1 MAGFIDSLGNLGVAP
16 SVERLVRQGQAF
28 GGTSGKLA
36 LAAAGN
42 AGVALW
48 NPAASGRQVFVYGA
62 QVVADSAVAFG
73 ALATLA
79 ADPGW
84 TAAVVHNKHRTSATT
99 PGAALEA
106 TATAGAAPAAADTT
120 AVFSLAAGEA
130 LQWAPEMTEMLLPP
144 GTGIVFWL
152 PLAGA
157 GNVAV
162 NLNWLEW

>member
-1 MAGFIDSLGNLGVAP
+1 MSGFIDSLGNLGVAH

-28 GGTSGKLA
+28 GGTSGKLV

-48 NPAASGRQVFVYGA
+48 NPATSGRQVFVYGV
-62 QVVADSAVAFG
+62 QMLADSAVAFG
-73 ALATLA
+73 AAATLT

-84 TAAVVHNKHRTSATT
+84 TAVAVHNKHRTSAT
-99 PGAALEA
+99 PSGATLEA
-106 TATAGAAPAAADTT
+106 TNSAGAAPAAANTT
-120 AVFSLAAGEA
+120 DLLSLAAGQL
-130 LQWAPEMTEMLLPP
+130 LQWTPEIAEVLLPP
-144 GTGIVFWL
+144 GTGLVFWL

-162 NLNWLEW
+162 NLDWLEW

>member
-16 SVERLVRQGQAF
+16 SIERLVRQGQAF
-28 GGTSGKLA
+28 GGTSGKLT
-36 LAAAGN
+36 LAAAGA

-48 NPAASGRQVFVYGA
+48 KPAASDRQVFVYGV
-62 QVVADSAVAFG
+62 QLLADSAVAFG
-73 ALATLA
+73 AIATIT

-84 TAAVVHNKHRTSATT
+84 TAAAAHNKHRTSATSAS
-99 PGAALEA
+99 AALEA

-120 AVFSLAAGEA
+120 DVVSLAAGEV
-130 LQWAPEMTEMLLPP
+130 LQLPSEIAEALLPP

-162 NLNWLEW
+162 NLDWLEW

>member
-1 MAGFIDSLGNLGVAP
+1 MSGFIDTLGNQAVAEM
-16 SVERLVRQGQAF
+16 VERLIQQGQAF

-48 NPAASGRQVFVYGA
+48 NPATSKSMVLLYGV
-62 QVVADSAVAFG
+62 QIVADSAVAFG
-73 ALATLA
+73 AVARIT

-84 TAAVVHNKHRTSATT
+84 TAVPVLNKHRTSANT
-99 PGAALEA
+99 PGAAMQA
-106 TATAGAAPAAADTT
+106 SNSAGTAPAAANTTDT
-120 AVFSLAAGEA
+120 FSLAAGQL
-130 LQWAPEMTEMLLPP
+130 LQWTPELARVLLPP
-144 GTGIVFWL
+144 GTGVLLWL

-162 NLNWLEW
+162 NLDWLEW

>member
-28 GGTSGKLA
+28 GGTSGKLT

-48 NPAASGRQVFVYGA
+48 NPAGSDRQVFVYGV
-62 QVVADSAVAFG
+62 QLMADSAVVFG
-73 ALATLA
+73 VVATVT

-84 TAAVVHNKHRTSATT
+84 TAVAVHNKHRTSAMAA
-99 PGAALEA
+99 GAALEA
-106 TATAGAAPAAADTT
+106 TTTAGAAPAAADTLD
-120 AVFSLAAGEA
+120 VVSLAAGQL
-130 LQWAPEMTEMLLPP
+130 LQWSPELAETLLPP
-144 GTGIVFWL
+144 GTGLVFWL

-162 NLNWLEW
+162 NLDWLEW

>member
-1 MAGFIDSLGNLGVAP
+1 MSGFIDSLGNLGVAP

-28 GGTSGKLA
+28 GGTSGKLT

-48 NPAASGRQVFVYGA
+48 NPATSGRQVFVYGV
-62 QVVADSAVAFG
+62 QMLADSAVAFG
-73 ALATLA
+73 AAAVLT

-84 TAAVVHNKHRTSATT
+84 TAAPVHNKHRTSATT
-99 PGAALEA
+99 AGAALEA
-106 TATAGAAPAAADTT
+106 TNNAGAAPAAADTT
-120 AVFSLAAGEA
+120 DLLSLAAGQL
-130 LQWAPEMTEMLLPP
+130 LQWTPEIAEALLPP
-144 GTGIVFWL
+144 GTGLIFWL

-162 NLNWLEW
+162 NLDWLEW

>member
-1 MAGFIDSLGNLGVAP
+1 MSGFIDSLGNLGVAP
-16 SVERLVRQGQAF
+16 SIERLVRQGQAF
-28 GGTSGKLA
+28 GGTSGKLT

-48 NPAASGRQVFVYGA
+48 NPAASGRQVFVYGV
-62 QVVADSAVAFG
+62 QMVADSAVAFG
-73 ALATLA
+73 AIATLT

-84 TAAVVHNKHRTSATT
+84 TAAVIHNKHRTSATP

-106 TATAGAAPAAADTT
+106 TTTAGAAPAAANTT
-120 AVFSLAAGEA
+120 DLISLAAGEV
-130 LQWAPEMTEMLLPP
+130 LQWTPEIAEALLPP
-144 GTGIVFWL
+144 GTGMVFWL

-162 NLNWLEW
+162 NLDWLEW

>member
-1 MAGFIDSLGNLGVAP
+1 MTGFIDSLGNVGVAP

-62 QVVADSAVAFG
+62 QLVADSAVAFG
-73 ALATLA
+73 VVATLA

-84 TAAVVHNKHRTSATT
+84 TAAVVHNKHRTSVTSA
-99 PGAALEA
+99 GALLEA
-106 TATAGAAPAAADTT
+106 TTNAGAAPAAANVTDL
-120 AVFSLAAGEA
+120 FSLAAGA
-130 LQWAPEMTEMLLPP
+130 VLQWTPELAGALLPP
-144 GTGIVFWL
+144 GTGLVFWL

-162 NLNWLEW
+162 NLDWLEW

>member
-1 MAGFIDSLGNLGVAP
+1 MSGFIDALGNQAVAEM
-16 SVERLVRQGQAF
+16 VERLMQQGQAF

-48 NPAASGRQVFVYGA
+48 NPASSKSMVLLYGV
-62 QVVADSAVAFG
+62 QIIADSAVAFG
-73 ALATLA
+73 AVAHIT

-84 TAAVVHNKHRTSATT
+84 TAVSVHNKHRASANA
-99 PGAALEA
+99 PGAAMQA
-106 TATAGAAPAAADTT
+106 TNSAGTAPAAADTT
-120 AVFSLAAGEA
+120 DTFSLAAGDL
-130 LQWAPEMTEMLLPP
+130 LQWTPELANVLLPP
-144 GTGIVFWL
+144 GTGVLLWL

-162 NLNWLEW
+162 NLDWLEW

>member
-28 GGTSGKLA
+28 DGTSGKLT

-48 NPAASGRQVFVYGA
+48 NPAGSNRQVFVYGVQA
-62 QVVADSAVAFG
+62 VADIAVAFG
-73 ALATLA
+73 AVALVT

-84 TAAVVHNKHRTSATT
+84 TAVAAHNKHRTSATAA
-99 PGAALEA
+99 GAVMEA
-106 TATAGAAPAAADTT
+106 TTTAGAAPAAANTID
-120 AVFSLAAGEA
+120 VVSLAAGQL
-130 LQWAPEMTEMLLPP
+130 LQWNPDLAETLLPP
-144 GTGIVFWL
+144 GRGIVFWL

-162 NLNWLEW
+162 NLDWLEW

>member
-1 MAGFIDSLGNLGVAP
+1 MSGFIDSLGNLGVAP
-16 SVERLVRQGQAF
+16 SIERLVRQGQAF
-28 GGTSGKLA
+28 GGTSGKLT

-48 NPAASGRQVFVYGA
+48 NPATSGRQVFVYGA
-62 QVVADSAVAFG
+62 QLLADSAVAFG
-73 ALATLA
+73 AVAVLT

-84 TAAVVHNKHRTSATT
+84 TAAPVHNKHRTSATS
-99 PGAALEA
+99 PGAVLEA
-106 TATAGAAPAAADTT
+106 TNAAGAAPAAADTT
-120 AVFSLAAGEA
+120 DLLSLAAGVL
-130 LQWAPEMTEMLLPP
+130 LQWTPETAEALLPP

-162 NLNWLEW
+162 NLDWLEW